1 MIDSNAASVTY
12 RIRVDSYQPVTIFGV
27 EPIYVGAGVVIAIV
41 AVLGAGLFY
50 WRRRERSTE
59 VFVPIE

>member
-1 MIDSNAASVTY
+1 
-12 RIRVDSYQPVTIFGV
+12 VTIFGV